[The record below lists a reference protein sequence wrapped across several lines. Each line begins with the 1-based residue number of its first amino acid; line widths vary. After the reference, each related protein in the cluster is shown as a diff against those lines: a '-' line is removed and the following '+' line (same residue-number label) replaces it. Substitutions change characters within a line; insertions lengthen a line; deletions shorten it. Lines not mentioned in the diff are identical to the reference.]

1 MTVPNTAADAAAE
14 VGAPAIPGAARIE
27 GRSLG
32 RIAWD
37 RFKRDKIAMA
47 SGGFIVLLILL
58 AFFADVIN
66 HAMGLDPNVFNGNLI
81 DSGTLLPIGPRG
93 GMSLAHPFGLEPTNG
108 RDLFARIVVGVRP
121 TLIVALAATAV
132 QMIVGIV
139 IGAVAG
145 YFGGWTDA
153 VLSRFTDVFL
163 AFPILIFLIAI
174 GSIIP
179 VNAFGLSGWSLHIVV
194 MVVVIGVFTWA
205 YQARLIR
212 GLVLSLRE
220 REFVDA
226 ARLLGARPSRIIFRE
241 ILPNLAS
248 PILVYTSLAIP
259 ANIVLEAYLSFLGVG
274 TPPPNAS
281 WGQMLST
288 AVDSYQVDP
297 TFMLVPGLAVFLT
310 VLAFN
315 LFGDGLRDALDP
327 RAGR

>member
-1 MTVPNTAADAAAE
+1 MTVPNTAADEAAE
-14 VGAPAIPGAARIE
+14 TGIPAIPEAQIE

-37 RFKRDKIAMA
+37 RFKRDKVAIV
-47 SGGFIVLLILL
+47 SGAFIVLLVLVAI
-58 AFFADVIN
+58 FANVITD
-66 HAMGLDPNVFNGNLI
+66 AMGLDPLKFNGNLI
-81 DSGTLLPIGPRG
+81 DQGTLLPFGARS
-93 GMSLAHPFGLEPTNG
+93 GMSWAHPFGLEPQNG
-108 RDLFARIVVGVRP
+108 RDMFARIVVGVRP
-121 TLIVALAATAV
+121 SLIVALAATGL
-132 QMIVGIV
+132 QMTFGIV
-139 IGAVAG
+139 IGSIAG
-145 YFGGWTDA
+145 YFGGWTDGF
-153 VLSRFTDVFL
+153 LSRITDIFL

-179 VNAFGLSGWSLHIVV
+179 SQAFGLGAYGVHLVV
-194 MVVVIGVFTWA
+194 MIAVIGIFSWA

-212 GLVLSLRE
+212 GLVLSLRD

-226 ARLLGARPSRIIFRE
+226 ARLLGARPRRIIFRE

-274 TPPPNAS
+274 TPLPYAS
-281 WGQMLST
+281 WGQTLSN
-288 AVDSYQVDP
+288 AVDYFQVDP
-297 TFMLVPGLAVFLT
+297 TYMLVPGIALFLT

-315 LFGDGLRDALDP
+315 LLGDGLRDALDP

>member
-1 MTVPNTAADAAAE
+1 MTVPNTTADEAVAE
-14 VGAPAIPGAARIE
+14 LGVLATPGRSIE

-37 RFKRDKIAMA
+37 RLKRDKIAMV
-47 SGGFIVLLILL
+47 SGSFILLLILAAVL
-58 AFFADVIN
+58 ADLIDHVLGI
-66 HAMGLDPNVFNGNLI
+66 DPNLYVDSLI
-81 DSGTLLPIGPRG
+81 DGGTGMPFGARG
-93 GMSLAHPFGLEPTNG
+93 GMSLAHPFGVEPQSG
-108 RDLFARIVVGVRP
+108 RDIFARILVGARP
-121 TLIVALAATAV
+121 TLIVAIFATLV
-132 QMIVGIV
+132 QMVLGIV
-139 IGAVAG
+139 IGAWAG
-145 YFGGWTDA
+145 YFGGRADGA
-153 VLSRFTDVFL
+153 ISRITDVFL
-163 AFPILIFLIAI
+163 AFPTLIFLIAI

-179 VNAFGLSGWSLHIVV
+179 TQGLGMGRYGIHLTV
-194 MVVVIGVFTWA
+194 MIVVIGIFSWA

-212 GLVLSLRE
+212 GLVMSLRE

-226 ARLLGARPSRIIFRE
+226 ARVLGAGPVRIIFRE

-274 TPPPNAS
+274 TPAPYAS
-281 WGQMLST
+281 WGQMLSN
-288 AVDSYQVDP
+288 AVQFYPVDP
-297 TFMLVPGLAVFLT
+297 MYMVIPGLAVFFT

>member
-14 VGAPAIPGAARIE
+14 VGVPEIPGARIE

-37 RFKRDKIAMA
+37 RFKHDKVAIA
-47 SGGFIVLLILL
+47 SGAFVVLLLL
-58 AFFADVIN
+58 VAIFADVIN
-66 HAMGLDPNVFNGNLI
+66 SGLGLDPNRFNGNLI
-81 DSGTLLPIGPRG
+81 DPGTLLPFGSRG
-93 GMSLAHPFGLEPTNG
+93 GMSWAHPFGLEPVNG
-108 RDLFARIVVGVRP
+108 RDLFARIVEGVRP
-121 TLIVALAATAV
+121 SLIVALAATAV
-132 QMIVGIV
+132 QMIIGII
-139 IGAVAG
+139 IGSIAG
-145 YFGGWTDA
+145 YFGGWTDGI
-153 VLSRFTDVFL
+153 LSRITDVFL

-179 VNAFGLSGWSLHIVV
+179 TQAFGLGAYGVHLVV
-194 MVVVIGVFTWA
+194 MIVVIGIFSWA

-226 ARLLGARPSRIIFRE
+226 ARVLGARPSRIIFRE

-274 TPPPNAS
+274 TPLPYSS
-281 WGQMLST
+281 WGQTLSN
-288 AVDSYQVDP
+288 AVDFYQVDP
-297 TFMLVPGLAVFLT
+297 TYMLVPGLAVFLT

>member
-1 MTVPNTAADAAAE
+1 MTVPNTAADAAADM
-14 VGAPAIPGAARIE
+14 GAPAIPAAALIE

-47 SGGFIVLLILL
+47 SGGFILLLILL
-58 AFFADVIN
+58 AIFADVIN

-81 DSGTLLPIGPRG
+81 DTGTLLPIGPRG

-132 QMIVGIV
+132 QMIVGII

-153 VLSRFTDVFL
+153 VLSRITDIFL

-179 VNAFGLSGWSLHIVV
+179 VNAFSLSGWSLHIVV
-194 MVVVIGVFTWA
+194 MVVVIGVFSWA

-288 AVDSYQVDP
+288 AVDSYSVDP

>member
-1 MTVPNTAADAAAE
+1 MTVPNTAADEAAE
-14 VGAPAIPGAARIE
+14 VGIPETPGNPIE

-37 RFKRDKIAMA
+37 RLKRDKVAMVSA
-47 SGGFIVLLILL
+47 AFILLLILL
-58 AFFADVIN
+58 AIFADVIN
-66 HAMGLDPNVFNGNLI
+66 HAMGLDPLKFNGNLI
-81 DSGTLLPIGPRG
+81 DQGTLLPFGSRS
-93 GMSLAHPFGLEPTNG
+93 GMSLDHPFGLEPQNG
-108 RDLFARIVVGVRP
+108 RDMFARIVVGVRP
-121 TLIVALAATAV
+121 SLIVALAATAL
-132 QMIVGIV
+132 QMGFGII
-139 IGAVAG
+139 IGSIAG
-145 YFGGWTDA
+145 YFGGWTDGI
-153 VLSRFTDVFL
+153 LSRITDVFL

-179 VNAFGLSGWSLHIVV
+179 SEAFGLGAYGVHLVV
-194 MVVVIGVFTWA
+194 MIAVIGIFSWA

-212 GLVLSLRE
+212 GLVISLRD

-226 ARLLGARPSRIIFRE
+226 ARLLGARPKRIIFRE

-274 TPPPNAS
+274 TPLPYAS
-281 WGQMLST
+281 WGQTLSN
-288 AVDSYQVDP
+288 AVDYFQVDP
-297 TFMLVPGLAVFLT
+297 TYMLVPGIALFLT

-315 LFGDGLRDALDP
+315 LLGDGLRDALDP

>member
-14 VGAPAIPGAARIE
+14 VGVPETPGTRIE

-37 RFKRDKIAMA
+37 RLKRDKVAMV
-47 SGGFIVLLILL
+47 SGGFILLLILI
-58 AFFADVIN
+58 AIFADVIN
-66 HAMGLDPNVFNGNLI
+66 HGLGLDPLQFNGNLI
-81 DSGTLLPIGPRG
+81 DPGTLLPTGARG
-93 GMSLAHPFGLEPTNG
+93 GMSLAHPFGVEPVNG
-108 RDLFARIVVGVRP
+108 RDLFARVVEGVRP
-121 TLIVALAATAV
+121 SLIVALAATAV

-145 YFGGWTDA
+145 FFGGWTDGL
-153 VLSRFTDVFL
+153 LSRITDVFL

-179 VNAFGLSGWSLHIVV
+179 TTAFGLGPYGLHLVV
-194 MVVVIGVFTWA
+194 MIVIIGAFSWA

-274 TPPPNAS
+274 TPLPYAS
-281 WGQMLST
+281 WGQMLSN
-288 AVDSYQVDP
+288 AVDFYQVDP
-297 TFMLVPGLAVFLT
+297 TYMLVPGLAVFLT

>member
-14 VGAPAIPGAARIE
+14 VGVPATPGARIE

-37 RFKRDKIAMA
+37 RFKRDKVAMT
-47 SGGFIVLLILL
+47 SGGFVLLLILL
-58 AFFADVIN
+58 AIFGDVIN
-66 HAMGLDPNVFNGNLI
+66 HAMGLEPNRFNGGLI
-81 DSGTLLPIGPRG
+81 DPGTLLPTGARG
-93 GMSLAHPFGLEPTNG
+93 GMSLSHPFGLEPVNG

-132 QMIVGIV
+132 QMIIGII
-139 IGAVAG
+139 IGSIAG
-145 YFGGWTDA
+145 YFGSWTDA
-153 VLSRFTDVFL
+153 VLSRVTDIFL

-179 VNAFGLSGWSLHIVV
+179 VNAFGLSAWALHIAV

-281 WGQMLST
+281 WGQMLSA
-288 AVDSYQVDP
+288 AVDYYQVDP
-297 TFMLVPGLAVFLT
+297 TFMLIPGLAVFLT

>member
-1 MTVPNTAADAAAE
+1 MTVPNTAADEAAE
-14 VGAPAIPGAARIE
+14 LGVPAIPGSQIE

-37 RFKRDKIAMA
+37 RLKRDKVAIA
-47 SGGFIVLLILL
+47 SGGFIVLLVLVALL
-58 AFFADVIN
+58 ADVIN
-66 HAMGLDPNVFNGNLI
+66 HAMGLDPLKFNGNLI
-81 DSGTLLPIGPRG
+81 DNGTLLPFGARG
-93 GMSLAHPFGLEPTNG
+93 GMSLSHPFGIEPVNG
-108 RDLFARIVVGVRP
+108 RDLFARIVEGVRP
-121 TLIVALAATAV
+121 SLIVALAATAV
-132 QMIVGIV
+132 QMIVGII
-139 IGAVAG
+139 IGSVAG
-145 YFGGWTDA
+145 YFGGWPDGI
-153 VLSRFTDVFL
+153 LSRITDTFL

-179 VNAFGLSGWSLHIVV
+179 VAAFGLNAYWLHIVV
-194 MVVVIGVFTWA
+194 MVTVIGIFSWA

-226 ARLLGARPSRIIFRE
+226 ARLLGARPGRIIFRE

-274 TPPPNAS
+274 TPLPHSS
-281 WGQMLST
+281 WGQTLSN
-288 AVDSYQVDP
+288 AVDFYQVDP
-297 TFMLVPGLAVFLT
+297 TYMLVPGIAVFLT

>member
-1 MTVPNTAADAAAE
+1 MTVPNTAADEAAE
-14 VGAPAIPGAARIE
+14 VGVPVTPGSQIE

-37 RFKRDKIAMA
+37 RLRRDKLAMA
-47 SGGFIVLLILL
+47 SGAFILLLILV
-58 AFFADVIN
+58 AIFADVIN
-66 HAMGLDPNVFNGNLI
+66 HAMGLDPNLFNGNLI
-81 DSGTLLPIGPRG
+81 DPGTLLPNGPRG
-93 GMSLAHPFGLEPTNG
+93 GMSFAHPLGLEPVNG
-108 RDLFARIVVGVRP
+108 RDLFARIVEGVRP
-121 TLIVALAATAV
+121 SLIVALAATAV
-132 QMIVGIV
+132 QMILGII
-139 IGAVAG
+139 IGSVAG
-145 YFGGWTDA
+145 YFGGWTDGI
-153 VLSRFTDVFL
+153 LSRITDVFL

-174 GSIIP
+174 GSIVP
-179 VNAFGLSGWSLHIVV
+179 VRAFGLDAYWLHIVV
-194 MVVVIGVFTWA
+194 MITVIGIFSWA

-274 TPPPNAS
+274 TPLPFSS
-281 WGQMLST
+281 WGQMLSN
-288 AVDSYQVDP
+288 AVDFYQVDP
-297 TFMLVPGLAVFLT
+297 TYMLVPGLAVFLT

>member
-1 MTVPNTAADAAAE
+1 MTVPNTAADEAAE
-14 VGAPAIPGAARIE
+14 VGIPAIPGNPIE

-37 RFKRDKIAMA
+37 RLKRDKLAMA
-47 SGGFIVLLILL
+47 SGAFVVLLILL
-58 AFFADVIN
+58 AIFADVIN
-66 HAMGLDPNVFNGNLI
+66 HAMGLDPNQFNGNLV
-81 DSGTLLPIGPRG
+81 DPGSLLPYGARG
-93 GMSLAHPFGLEPTNG
+93 GMSFNHPFGLEPVNG
-108 RDLFARIVVGVRP
+108 RDLFARIVIGVRP
-121 TLIVALAATAV
+121 SLIVALAATAL
-132 QMIVGIV
+132 QMVFGII
-139 IGAVAG
+139 IGSVAG
-145 YFGGWTDA
+145 YFGGWTDGI
-153 VLSRFTDVFL
+153 LSRITDTFL

-179 VNAFGLSGWSLHIVV
+179 SQAFGLGAYGVHLVV
-194 MVVVIGVFTWA
+194 MIAVIGIFSWA

-212 GLVLSLRE
+212 GLVLSLRD

-226 ARLLGARPSRIIFRE
+226 ARVLGARPSRIIFRE

-288 AVDSYQVDP
+288 AVDFYQVDP
-297 TFMLVPGLAVFLT
+297 AFMLVPGLAVFLT

>member
-1 MTVPNTAADAAAE
+1 MTVPNTTADEAADTDL
-14 VGAPAIPGAARIE
+14 PATPGSPIE

-32 RIAWD
+32 RIAWE
-37 RFKRDKIAMA
+37 RLKRDRVAA
-47 SGGFIVLLILL
+47 VSAGFIVFLILL
-58 AFFADVIN
+58 AIFADVIN
-66 HAMGLDPNVFNGNLI
+66 HAMGLDPNKFNGNLI
-81 DSGTLLPIGPRG
+81 DPGTLMPIGPRG
-93 GMSLAHPFGLEPTNG
+93 GMSLAHPFGIEPVNG

-121 TLIVALAATAV
+121 SLIVALAATAV
-132 QMIVGIV
+132 QMILGIV
-139 IGAVAG
+139 IGAAAA
-145 YFGGWTDA
+145 YFGGWTDG
-153 VLSRFTDVFL
+153 VLSRITDAFL
-163 AFPILIFLIAI
+163 AFPSLIFILAI

-179 VNAFGLSGWSLHIVV
+179 AGAFGLSAYALHIVV
-194 MVVVIGVFTWA
+194 LITVIGIFSWA

-212 GLVLSLRE
+212 SLVLSLRE

-281 WGQMLST
+281 WGQMLSD
-288 AVDSYQVDP
+288 AVDNYQVDP
-297 TFMLVPGLAVFLT
+297 TFMLVPGIAVFLT

>member
-1 MTVPNTAADAAAE
+1 MTVPNTAADQAAD
-14 VGAPAIPGAARIE
+14 VGLPAIPGNPIE

-37 RFKRDKIAMA
+37 RLRRDKVAMA
-47 SGGFIVLLILL
+47 SGGFIVLLILV
-58 AFFADVIN
+58 AIFANLID
-66 HAMGLDPNVFNGNLI
+66 HAMGVDPFKYEDTLV
-81 DSGTLLPIGPRG
+81 DQGTLLPFGPRG
-93 GMSLAHPFGLEPTNG
+93 GMSLAHPFGVEPENG
-108 RDLFARIVVGVRP
+108 RDLFARMVTGSRP
-121 TLIVALAATAV
+121 SLIVALAATAL
-132 QMIVGIV
+132 QMVFGIV
-139 IGAVAG
+139 IGSIAG
-145 YFGGWTDA
+145 YFGGLTDG
-153 VLSRFTDVFL
+153 VLSRITDVFL
-163 AFPILIFLIAI
+163 AFPILIFIIAI

-179 VNAFGLSGWSLHIVV
+179 TSAFGLGAYGTHLAV
-194 MVVVIGVFTWA
+194 MIAVIGIFSWA

-226 ARLLGARPSRIIFRE
+226 ARALGARPARIIFRE

-274 TPPPNAS
+274 TPLPYAS
-281 WGQMLST
+281 WGQTLSK
-288 AVDSYQVDP
+288 AVDYYQVDP
-297 TFMLVPGLAVFLT
+297 AYVLVPGLTLFLT

>member
-1 MTVPNTAADAAAE
+1 MTVPNTAADTATD
-14 VGAPAIPGAARIE
+14 VGVPATPEARIE

-37 RFKRDKIAMA
+37 RLKRDKVAML
-47 SGGFIVLLILL
+47 SGAFIVLLILVAIFANVITN
-58 AFFADVIN
+58 AFGV
-66 HAMGLDPNVFNGNLI
+66 DPNLFNGNLI
-81 DSGTLLPIGPRG
+81 DPGTLLPVGARG
-93 GMSLAHPFGLEPTNG
+93 GMSLAHPFGIEPVSG

-121 TLIVALAATAV
+121 SLIVALAATAV
-132 QMIVGIV
+132 QMILGII
-139 IGAVAG
+139 IGAIAG
-145 YFGGWTDA
+145 YFGGWTDGI
-153 VLSRFTDVFL
+153 LSRITDVFL

-179 VNAFGLSGWSLHIVV
+179 SRAFGLGPYGVHLVV
-194 MVVVIGVFTWA
+194 MIVIIGAFSWA

-226 ARLLGARPSRIIFRE
+226 ARLLGARPRRIIFRE

-274 TPPPNAS
+274 TPLPYAS
-281 WGQMLST
+281 WGQMLSN
-288 AVDSYQVDP
+288 AVDFYQVDP
-297 TFMLVPGLAVFLT
+297 TYMLVPGLAVFLT

>member
-1 MTVPNTAADAAAE
+1 MTVPNTAADEAAE
-14 VGAPAIPGAARIE
+14 VGVPATPGNPIE

-37 RFKRDKIAMA
+37 RLKRDKVAVA
-47 SGGFIVLLILL
+47 SGGFIVLLILVAL
-58 AFFADVIN
+58 FADVIN
-66 HAMGLDPNVFNGNLI
+66 HAMGLDPLKFNGDLI
-81 DSGTLLPIGPRG
+81 DNGTLLPFGARG
-93 GMSLAHPFGLEPTNG
+93 GMSLAHPFGVEPVNG
-108 RDLFARIVVGVRP
+108 RDLFARIVAGVRP
-121 TLIVALAATAV
+121 TLIVALAATAL

-139 IGAVAG
+139 IGSVAG
-145 YFGGWTDA
+145 YFGGWADGI
-153 VLSRFTDVFL
+153 LSRITDTFL

-179 VNAFGLSGWSLHIVV
+179 ATAFGLDAYWLHIVV
-194 MVVVIGVFTWA
+194 MVTVIGIFSWA

-226 ARLLGARPSRIIFRE
+226 ARLLGARPGRIIFRE

-274 TPPPNAS
+274 TPLPYAS
-281 WGQMLST
+281 WGTTLST
-288 AVDSYQVDP
+288 AVDTYQVDP
-297 TFMLVPGLAVFLT
+297 TYMFVPGIAVFLT

>member
-1 MTVPNTAADAAAE
+1 MTAPNTAADSAAD
-14 VGAPAIPGAARIE
+14 VGLPAIPGNPIE

-37 RFKRDKIAMA
+37 RFKRDKVAMA
-47 SGGFIVLLILL
+47 SGGFIVLLIL
-58 AFFADVIN
+58 AAIFADLIN
-66 HAMGLDPNVFNGNLI
+66 HWMGLDSNRLNDTLI
-81 DSGTLLPIGPRG
+81 DQGTLLPFGPRG
-93 GMSLAHPFGLEPTNG
+93 GMSLAHPFGVEPENG
-108 RDLFARIVVGVRP
+108 RDLFARMIVGSRP
-121 TLIVALAATAV
+121 SLIVALAATGL
-132 QMIVGIV
+132 QMVLGIT
-139 IGAVAG
+139 IGSIAG
-145 YFGGWTDA
+145 YFGGWTDGI
-153 VLSRFTDVFL
+153 LSRITDVFL

-179 VNAFGLSGWSLHIVV
+179 SKAFGLGAYGVHLVV
-194 MVVVIGVFTWA
+194 MIAVIGIFSWA

-226 ARLLGARPSRIIFRE
+226 ARVLGARPARIIFRE

-248 PILVYTSLAIP
+248 PILVYTTLAIP

-281 WGQMLST
+281 WGQTLSK
-288 AVDSYQVDP
+288 AVDYYQVDP
-297 TFMLVPGLAVFLT
+297 TYVLVPGLALFLT

>member
-14 VGAPAIPGAARIE
+14 VGAPETPGARIE

-37 RFKRDKIAMA
+37 RFKRDKVAIV
-47 SGGFIVLLILL
+47 SGAFVVLLILL
-58 AFFADVIN
+58 AIFANVIT
-66 HAMGLDPNVFNGNLI
+66 HWVGVDPNQYNGNLV
-81 DSGTLLPIGPRG
+81 DSGTLLPVGPRG
-93 GMSLAHPFGLEPTNG
+93 GMSLAHPFGVEPVNG

-121 TLIVALAATAV
+121 SLIVALAATAV
-132 QMIVGIV
+132 QMILGII
-139 IGAVAG
+139 IGSVAG
-145 YFGGWTDA
+145 YFGGWTDGI
-153 VLSRFTDVFL
+153 LSRITDVFL

-179 VNAFGLSGWSLHIVV
+179 SQAFGMGAYGVHLVTMI
-194 MVVVIGVFTWA
+194 VVIGIFSWA

-274 TPPPNAS
+274 TPPPYAS
-281 WGQMLST
+281 WGQMLSN
-288 AVDSYQVDP
+288 AVDFYQVDP
-297 TFMLVPGLAVFLT
+297 TYMLIPGLAVFLT

>member
-1 MTVPNTAADAAAE
+1 MTVPNAAADEAAE
-14 VGAPAIPGAARIE
+14 LGEPVIPENPIE

-37 RFKRDKIAMA
+37 RLRRDKIAMA
-47 SGGFIVLLILL
+47 SGAFIILLVLLAI
-58 AFFADVIN
+58 FADVIN
-66 HAMGLDPNVFNGNLI
+66 HAMNLQPNLFNGNLI
-81 DSGTLLPIGPRG
+81 DPGTLMPIGPRG
-93 GMSLAHPFGLEPTNG
+93 GMSWAHPLGLEPVNG

-121 TLIVALAATAV
+121 SLIVALAATAV
-132 QMIVGIV
+132 QMILGII
-139 IGAVAG
+139 IGAIAG
-145 YFGGWTDA
+145 YTGGWTDGI
-153 VLSRFTDVFL
+153 LSRITDVFL

-179 VNAFGLSGWSLHIVV
+179 AKAFGLGAYGVHIVI
-194 MVVVIGVFTWA
+194 MIVVIGIFSWA

-226 ARLLGARPSRIIFRE
+226 ARALGARPSRIIFRE

-274 TPPPNAS
+274 TPPPSAS

-288 AVDSYQVDP
+288 AVDFYQVDP
-297 TFMLVPGLAVFLT
+297 TFMLVPGVAVFLT

>member
-1 MTVPNTAADAAAE
+1 MTVPNTAADEAAE
-14 VGAPAIPGAARIE
+14 VGVPATPGAQIE

-37 RFKRDKIAMA
+37 RLRRDKVAII
-47 SGGFIVLLILL
+47 SGAFIVLLILV
-58 AFFADVIN
+58 AIFADVIN
-66 HAMGLDPNVFNGNLI
+66 HAMGLDPNQFNGNLV
-81 DSGTLLPIGPRG
+81 DPGTLLPTGARG
-93 GMSLAHPFGLEPTNG
+93 GMSFTHPLGLEPVNG
-108 RDLFARIVVGVRP
+108 RDLFARVVEGTRP

-132 QMIVGIV
+132 QMVLGIV
-139 IGAVAG
+139 IGSVAG
-145 YFGGWTDA
+145 YFGGWTDGI
-153 VLSRFTDVFL
+153 LSRITDVFL

-174 GSIIP
+174 GSIVP
-179 VNAFGLSGWSLHIVV
+179 VKAFGLDAYWLHIVV
-194 MVVVIGVFTWA
+194 MVTVIGIFSWA

-226 ARLLGARPSRIIFRE
+226 ARLLGARPRRIIFRE

-274 TPPPNAS
+274 TPLPYSS
-281 WGQMLST
+281 WGQMLSN
-288 AVDSYQVDP
+288 AVDFYQVDP
-297 TFMLVPGLAVFLT
+297 TYMLVPGVAVFLT